1 MFRTRPG
8 WARPSQGPAG
18 VVIMPFFQTRTVINI
33 SHSLSMHMP
42 VGLSPEMSFV
52 GTCCYRTEAILA
64 TMVAVHAVFVRLEH
78 VPGIVWAG
86 TVPVIVKVVGGC
98 TVFPP

>member
-1 MFRTRPG
+1 M
-8 WARPSQGPAG
+8 
-18 VVIMPFFQTRTVINI
+18 VVGLVYM
-33 SHSLSMHMP
+33 L

-52 GTCCYRTEAILA
+52 GTSYRSDVVLA
-64 TMVAVHAVFVRLEH
+64 TMVAVHALEH
-78 VPGIVWAG
+78 VQVIVWTG